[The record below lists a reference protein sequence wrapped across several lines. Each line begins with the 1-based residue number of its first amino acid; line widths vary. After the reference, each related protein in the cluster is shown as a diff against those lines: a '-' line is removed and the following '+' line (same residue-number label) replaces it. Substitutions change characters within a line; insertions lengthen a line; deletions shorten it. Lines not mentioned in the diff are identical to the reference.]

1 MKRHAKK
8 LTALLCTAAMSA
20 ALLSGCSSGGD
31 GQTADQAPAAQ
42 DEESKTEAAAQT
54 ADSAEQT
61 AQPASDV
68 VLELETTWTGE
79 MLEGLQQIMDDF
91 TAETGIGVEV
101 ISPGDD
107 YENVMKTRMA
117 SGDLPDLWETH
128 GWSTTR
134 YSEYLTPLNDEP
146 WVSHVKES
154 IKKTVTDSQGNIYV
168 VPLSIDPASICYN
181 KDILMRPALM
191 RQQSVH
197 GRISKRH
204 VTSFLQPERCRY
216 M

>member
-79 MLEGLQQIMDDF
+79 MLEGLQQIMDDLLRKQ
-91 TAETGIGVEV
+91 V
-101 ISPGDD
+101 
-107 YENVMKTRMA
+107 
-117 SGDLPDLWETH
+117 SGL
-128 GWSTTR
+128 
-134 YSEYLTPLNDEP
+134 
-146 WVSHVKES
+146 K
-154 IKKTVTDSQGNIYV
+154 
-168 VPLSIDPASICYN
+168 
-181 KDILMRPALM
+181 
-191 RQQSVH
+191 
-197 GRISKRH
+197 
-204 VTSFLQPERCRY
+204 
-216 M
+216 